1 MFSNWSINNF
11 LYLHVQISAIR
22 TSVDFVYTK
31 WTLFAQSGHCL
42 RKVNVARTN

>member
-22 TSVDFVYTK
+22 TSVDFVCTK